1 MLVLTRHLNQSLQVG
16 EAVTLKIL
24 SINNGNVRFG
34 IDAPSDVLIL
44 REELTK
50 QQMSDTS
57 MMSDTSIKQA
67 VAGEKKKQP
76 QVIYKPRRKKLVIDM

>member
-16 EAVTLKIL
+16 EAVTLRIL

-44 REELTK
+44 REELANRMNTAPLK
-50 QQMSDTS
+50 SSVTDR
-57 MMSDTSIKQA
+57 
-67 VAGEKKKQP
+67 KKNQP
-76 QVIYKPRRKKLVIDM
+76 QVTYKPRRKKLVLDL

>member
-50 QQMSDTS
+50 Q
-57 MMSDTSIKQA
+57 MSDTSIKQP

>member
-16 EAVTLKIL
+16 ESVTLKIL

-34 IDAPSDVLIL
+34 IEAPSDVLIL
-44 REELTK
+44 REELVNRVDEK
-50 QQMSDTS
+50 
-57 MMSDTSIKQA
+57 SIQA
-67 VAGEKKKQP
+67 QAQPLKKKQP